1 MSTSTA
7 AIILAAG
14 SSSRMGAGRH
24 KLLLPLGEHSVLAHV
39 IAATLASQAR
49 PIVVVL
55 GHQMSQVRESINAYT
70 ADSAITIVENPEYQQ
85 GMSTS
90 LRVGIQALISSP
102 RSVNGALIILGDQPL
117 MTAHILDRLI
127 TTKQSTGKRI
137 VASFY
142 NGKRGSPT
150 LFDACFFPELLEM
163 TGDEGGRKVLER
175 HQQEMA
181 SVEFKDETADYDV
194 DTWEAYQQV
203 VAAWEQEHVESENSK
218 HG

>member
-1 MSTSTA
+1 MPISTA

-24 KLLLPLGEHSVLAHV
+24 KLLLPLGERSVLAHV
-39 IAATLASQAR
+39 LAATLASQAR

-55 GHQMSQVRESINAYT
+55 GHQTNQVRESISAYI

-90 LRVGIQALISSP
+90 LRVGIQALMSLSHAID
-102 RSVNGALIILGDQPL
+102 GTLIILGDQPL
-117 MTAHILDRLI
+117 ITAHILDRLI

-150 LFDACFFPELLEM
+150 LFGACFFPELLEM

-175 HQQEMA
+175 HQQGIA
-181 SVEFKDETADYDV
+181 RVEFKDETAGYDV